1 MINDKYY
8 RPLVFFN
15 FSLLFQSPSGLDVL
29 GGECF
34 HMVLRLIVK
43 VTEEIDA
50 REGLKITDIDD
61 IGTKLIVALNIFRI
75 VGILVLMLD
84 PESESL
90 IAATVFAEQCHKEI
104 FWDNHLVLHIAAY
117 LVITIDGAALAD
129 IEGVAERTAVPVPY
143 LLFHS

>member
-84 PESESL
+84 PESESRR
-90 IAATVFAEQCHKEI
+90 AATVFAEQGQKESLG
-104 FWDNHLVLHIAAY
+104 DRQYPLQSDRQY
-117 LVITIDGAALAD
+117 
-129 IEGVAERTAVPVPY
+129 AEVGI
-143 LLFHS
+143 